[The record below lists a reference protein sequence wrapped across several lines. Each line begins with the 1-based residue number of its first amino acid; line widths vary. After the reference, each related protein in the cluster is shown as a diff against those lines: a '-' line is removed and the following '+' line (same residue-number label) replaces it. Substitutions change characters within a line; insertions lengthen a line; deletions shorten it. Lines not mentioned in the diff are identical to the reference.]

1 MTMASRGFVLTFHSH
16 NISGNTYE
24 TNDHVALDETLTL
37 LEQLRIPVVRMLEAV
52 RRLRRGSLD
61 TLPER
66 FACLTFDDGSDY
78 DWRELEFPG
87 HGRQRSM
94 RAILRAHSTKLLGLA
109 WRRRA
114 HATTFVIA
122 SGDARR
128 EIAASALGDPGLMTD
143 GWWRAAQASGLMD
156 VGTGLFTRDVFAAHL
171 SRLAKASQ
179 TTGRP
184 LSICV
189 LRIAD
194 SPDLTRARAGGWID
208 RATPQI
214 GSMIGRLVRT
224 EDTAA
229 RLAPEVFALA
239 LPATPGAAARASAER
254 ISAVIAC
261 TAFESGEGNSPFVV
275 DFDIGVAQ
283 VEPGEPAGRTLERAA
298 AQSLQKKAG

>member
-1 MTMASRGFVLTFHSH
+1 MAARGFILTFHSH

-156 VGTGLFTRDVFAAHL
+156 VGTHGWNHVHPAVSEMAA
-171 SRLAKASQ
+171 R
-179 TTGRP
+179 
-184 LSICV
+184 
-189 LRIAD
+189 
-194 SPDLTRARAGGWID
+194 PDLVEHFERIDNAADAELQVAKSLAAIRARAGG
-208 RATPQI
+208 
-214 GSMIGRLVRT
+214 
-224 EDTAA
+224 EAA
-229 RLAPEVFALA
+229 RLFAYPYGQVSDFLADVHFPAQSDIVGALA
-239 LPATPGAAARASAER
+239 AAPRPLMADSDPWRLPRYVCGYNWKKKEELRALLAS
-254 ISAVIAC
+254 
-261 TAFESGEGNSPFVV
+261 
-275 DFDIGVAQ
+275 
-283 VEPGEPAGRTLERAA
+283 
-298 AQSLQKKAG
+298 